1 MDSIGSSNRSI
12 NHNVVRCTNLNLW
25 GVNMKKEYRS
35 AAIIFGLCAVSQ
47 IISIIVEIASQTYF
61 ESIFRFGF
69 NIFCAVFWSA
79 AFVVCLK
86 RYRSKKED

>member
-1 MDSIGSSNRSI
+1 M
-12 NHNVVRCTNLNLW
+12 NLW

-69 NIFCAVFWSA
+69 NIFCAVFWSG

>member
-1 MDSIGSSNRSI
+1 
-12 NHNVVRCTNLNLW
+12 
-25 GVNMKKEYRS
+25 MKKEYRS

-69 NIFCAVFWSA
+69 NIFCAVFW
-79 AFVVCLK
+79 
-86 RYRSKKED
+86 